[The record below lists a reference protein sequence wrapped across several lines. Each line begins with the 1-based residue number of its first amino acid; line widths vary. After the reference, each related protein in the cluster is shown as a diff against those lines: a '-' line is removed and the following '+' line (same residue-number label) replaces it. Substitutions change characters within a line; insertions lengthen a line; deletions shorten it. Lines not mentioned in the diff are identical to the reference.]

1 MRRRDLVAVA
11 GLALGLASGVHA
23 DPALLALLQRGGQV
37 VLMRHAQTDPGV
49 GDPQG
54 MVLADCATQRNLSG
68 AGRAQAAAAGAALR
82 ARQVPVE
89 RLISSPWCR
98 CVDTA
103 RIAFGRAPETSPALG
118 NLFGRDDPQG
128 RQVAQMKALV
138 EPPAGGNRVLV
149 SHGSTIQALTGVY
162 LAPAEMLVVT
172 PQGGGRFTV
181 AGRLPAPGR

>member
-1 MRRRDLVAVA
+1 MRRRDVAAVV
-11 GLALGLASGVHA
+11 GLALGMVPGVRA
-23 DPALLALLQRGGQV
+23 DPALLALLQRGGHV
-37 VLMRHAQTDPGV
+37 VLMRHAQTTPGV
-49 GDPQG
+49 GDPEG
-54 MVLADCATQRNLSG
+54 MVLADCASQRNLSEP
-68 AGRAQAAAAGAALR
+68 GRAQAAQAGAVWR

-103 RIAFGRAPETSPALG
+103 RIAFGRAPELSPALG
-118 NLFGRDDPQG
+118 NLFGRGDPQG

-138 EPPAGGNRVLV
+138 ERPASGNRVLV

-172 PQGGGRFTV
+172 PQGGGGFAV
-181 AGRLPAPGR
+181 VGRLPAPAR

>member
-1 MRRRDLVAVA
+1 MRRRDLLAA
-11 GLALGLASGVHA
+11 GALAPGLARRVHA
-23 DPALLALLQRGGQV
+23 DPALLALLRPGGQV
-37 VLMRHAQTDPGV
+37 VLTRHAQTDPGV
-49 GDPQG
+49 GDPEG
-54 MVLADCATQRNLSG
+54 MVLADCATQRNLSE

-82 ARQVPVE
+82 TQQVPLE

-118 NLFGRDDPQG
+118 NLFGRGDLQG

-138 EPPAGGNRVLV
+138 ERPAAGNRVLV
-149 SHGSTIQALTGVY
+149 SHGSTIQALTGVC

-172 PQGGGRFTV
+172 PQGGGRFAV
-181 AGRLPAPGR
+181 AGRLPAPAR

>member
-1 MRRRDLVAVA
+1 MRRRDLAAIA
-11 GLALGLASGVHA
+11 GLALGLAPGVHA

-49 GDPQG
+49 GDPEG
-54 MVLADCATQRNLSG
+54 MVLADCATQRNLSE
-68 AGRAQAAAAGAALR
+68 AGRAQAAAAGAAWR
-82 ARQVPVE
+82 ARQVPLE

-103 RIAFGRAPETSPALG
+103 RIAFGRTPETSAALG
-118 NLFGRDDPQG
+118 NLFGREDPQG

-138 EPPAGGNRVLV
+138 VPPAGGNRVLV

-162 LAPAEMLVVT
+162 LGPAEMLVVT

-181 AGRLPAPGR
+181 AGRLPAPAR